1 MKKNRFIQ
9 ITIIGLVMNLIIVL
23 SLQLAL
29 GQKLTDLYILA
40 PILAGSYLI
49 SIIGMFKNYF
59 ETYNWFAQLLDHME
73 QPISVTDLNMN
84 WTFINKPVEDMLKKK
99 RKESLGKH
107 CSNWGAKICNTKDCG
122 VHCLRKGRDE
132 TLFDQF
138 GMNFHVE
145 TSFLT
150 NLRGRKIGHIE
161 VVTDITEKTQL
172 RKLKDKL
179 SSDVNEHI
187 EGLTSGAS
195 QLAAA
200 SEEVSASVEQ
210 ITSTIEMNA
219 DYSSNTEINARNSEK
234 EADSTRQAVEDSIQA
249 VNRIVVKN
257 AIIQDIA
264 RQTNMLALNAAIE
277 AAQAGEVGKGFAVVA
292 GEVKKLAETSQK
304 AANEIETVTKEMVSV
319 SQNAAE
325 SLDRLI
331 SNIKETVHQ
340 VANINSASQEQRKGM
355 SQISAAVV
363 GVADF
368 AQQSN
373 EISQNLELVFQEL
386 EQFGRNNNTKAIESS
401 KPVIAL
407 SSPAE

>member
-1 MKKNRFIQ
+1 
-9 ITIIGLVMNLIIVL
+9 
-23 SLQLAL
+23 
-29 GQKLTDLYILA
+29 
-40 PILAGSYLI
+40 
-49 SIIGMFKNYF
+49 
-59 ETYNWFAQLLDHME
+59 
-73 QPISVTDLNMN
+73 
-84 WTFINKPVEDMLKKK
+84 
-99 RKESLGKH
+99 
-107 CSNWGAKICNTKDCG
+107 
-122 VHCLRKGRDE
+122 
-132 TLFDQF
+132 
-138 GMNFHVE
+138 
-145 TSFLT
+145 
-150 NLRGRKIGHIE
+150 
-161 VVTDITEKTQL
+161 
-172 RKLKDKL
+172 
-179 SSDVNEHI
+179 
-187 EGLTSGAS
+187 
-195 QLAAA
+195 
-200 SEEVSASVEQ
+200 
-210 ITSTIEMNA
+210 MNA